1 MGLKVILPLTNEQRT
16 KILARTGKLEEQLV
30 LDVSEDVFKDLD
42 PDHVLVDGVGRLI
55 ILDRVEEDGFTV
67 KLSRMGWG
75 TNIVEQL
82 VDYIIENNKQ
92 VFDADVLRKLY
103 VLQDEVLTER
113 KNKIMQEQME
123 KARREEAKQIL
134 KDLIQRYED
143 EIRGLEHRIRNLN
156 DEIEK
161 LENKRMTL
169 HEKLKDFVEFI
180 KEKGLTN
187 DFVEFIRQ
195 KRAEDEISQIKE
207 EYELEEDC

>member
-1 MGLKVILPLTNEQRT
+1 MGLKVWLPLTNEQRT
-16 KILARTGKLEEQLV
+16 KYLAKTGRFEEQLV
-30 LDVSEDVFKDLD
+30 LDVADDVIKDLD
-42 PDHVLVDGVGRLI
+42 PEHVLVDSVGRLI
-55 ILDRVEEDGFTV
+55 ILDRIEEDGFTV

-75 TNIVEQL
+75 TKITEQL

-143 EIRGLEHRIRNLN
+143 EIRGLEHRISNLN

-169 HEKLKDFVEFI
+169 REKLKDFVEFI
-180 KEKGLTN
+180 RKQGLT
-187 DFVEFIRQ
+187 DKFIEFIKE
-195 KRAEDEISQIKE
+195 KRAEDEATKIKE